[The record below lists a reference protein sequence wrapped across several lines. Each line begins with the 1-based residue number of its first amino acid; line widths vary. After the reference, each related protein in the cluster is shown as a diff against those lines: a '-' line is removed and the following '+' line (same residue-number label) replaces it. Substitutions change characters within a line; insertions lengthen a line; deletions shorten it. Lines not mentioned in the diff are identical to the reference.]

1 MEHFFYNFSPGADV
15 FNSLNKLQ
23 KDFKSTSFLISAVG
37 DLSRGSFKCPLSQK
51 PVILE
56 NKLEI
61 ITLSGYLTSKD
72 SHIHISVSDEN
83 CRVFGGHLLPGTIV
97 LKTLDILLGVIPN
110 LQHSS
115 LDSINDIATSID
127 IYVLPNCPWSKKAI
141 KLLDSYHINYNYY
154 LISSDDEFKKIKDRT
169 NINTFPQIFIRNK
182 FIGGFSE
189 LLDLSSN
196 GNLVKLIS

>member
-110 LQHSS
+110 LQHRS
-115 LDSINDIATSID
+115 LVNINDIATSID
-127 IYVLPNCPWSKKAI
+127 IYVLPNCPWSKQAI
-141 KLLDSYHINYNYY
+141 KLLDSYQIKYNYH
-154 LISSDDEFKKIKDRT
+154 LINCDEEFNKIYDRSYVD
-169 NINTFPQIFIRNK
+169 TFPQIFIRDE
-182 FIGGFSE
+182 FIGGYSE
-189 LLDLSSN
+189 LSELSSN
-196 GNLVKLIS
+196 GKLIELI

>member
-61 ITLSGYLTSKD
+61 ITLSGYLTSQD

-110 LQHSS
+110 LQHRS

-141 KLLDSYHINYNYY
+141 KLLDSYQIKYNYH
-154 LISSDDEFKKIKDRT
+154 LITSDDEFNKIYDRSYVD
-169 NINTFPQIFIRNK
+169 TFPQIFIRNE
-182 FIGGFSE
+182 FLGGYSE
-189 LLDLSSN
+189 LSELSSK
-196 GNLVKLIS
+196 GKLIELI

>member
-1 MEHFFYNFSPGADV
+1 M
-15 FNSLNKLQ
+15 NKLQ

-110 LQHSS
+110 LQHRS
-115 LDSINDIATSID
+115 LDIINDIATSID

-141 KLLDSYHINYNYY
+141 KLLDSYQIKYNYH
-154 LISSDDEFKKIKDRT
+154 LITSDEEFNKIYDRSYVD
-169 NINTFPQIFIRNK
+169 TFPQIFIRNE
-182 FIGGFSE
+182 FIGGYSE
-189 LLDLSSN
+189 LSELSSN
-196 GNLVKLIS
+196 GKLIELI

>member
-1 MEHFFYNFSPGADV
+1 MEHFFYNFSPGTDV

-23 KDFKSTSFLISAVG
+23 KDFISTSFLISAVG

-110 LQHSS
+110 LQQRS

-141 KLLDSYHINYNYY
+141 KLLDSYQIKYNYH
-154 LISSDDEFKKIKDRT
+154 LITSDEEFNKIYNRYYVD
-169 NINTFPQIFIRNK
+169 TFPQIFIRNE
-182 FIGGFSE
+182 FIGGYSE
-189 LLDLSSN
+189 LSELSSK
-196 GNLVKLIS
+196 GKLIELI

>member
-15 FNSLNKLQ
+15 FNSLNRLQ

-51 PVILE
+51 PLILE

-110 LQHSS
+110 LQHRS
-115 LDSINDIATSID
+115 LVNINDIATSID

-141 KLLDSYHINYNYY
+141 KLLDSYQIKYNYH
-154 LISSDDEFKKIKDRT
+154 LITSDEEFNKIYDRSYVD
-169 NINTFPQIFIRNK
+169 TFPQIFIRNE
-182 FIGGFSE
+182 FIGGYSE
-189 LLDLSSN
+189 LSELSSN
-196 GNLVKLIS
+196 G